1 MAQIA
6 VIGISSFGYYL
17 ARKLAELGSEVLV
30 VDCDEEK
37 VDTIKAYV
45 TKAVVADATD
55 KRTLKQLGLS
65 NMDAVV
71 LSMGS
76 QMESSI
82 ISALHLKEMEVKKIV
97 AKSLSED
104 HSKILELLKVD
115 RIVFPERDIGE
126 RLATSLQGR
135 NIADYLPLGSGISIV
150 EMVPTEEMIGK
161 TLTELEF
168 RSRYKAQVMAIK
180 KKEPEEDTF
189 IPEPSTK
196 IKRGHLLFVLGK
208 DDDLERFRKE

>member
-115 RIVFPERDIGE
+115 RIVFPERDMGE
-126 RLATSLQGR
+126 RMATSLQGR